1 MGKVTKIWFGV
12 GACVALSHGVSHGA
26 SVQAQQHAL
35 LAANAESTALAGA
48 PGEAGEAGEAGAETA
63 GPDNFPGGFDK
74 ALEKVLAGEG
84 GEGGRGLSKML
95 PSVTSPALAG
105 YQVKKAFT
113 NNTLYSAGASALHYD
128 VSGKLAGWVGSWALI
143 SPDKCPT
150 RAGPAETYFQGSKG
164 CYKMTKHPA
173 AGNWSVKN
181 DQLCR
186 SFTANGKQTTGCSYV
201 ALLLETFALFDGETG
216 AMSGKGFKLLA
227 GRQML

>member
-1 MGKVTKIWFGV
+1 MGKVTKIWFGL
-12 GACVALSHGVSHGA
+12 GACVALGHGA
-26 SVQAQQHAL
+26 GVQAQQMM
-35 LAANAESTALAGA
+35 LAAGAESAALAGA

-95 PSVTSPALAG
+95 PSVTSPALSG
-105 YQVKKAFT
+105 FQIKKAFT
-113 NNTLYSAGASALHYD
+113 NNTLYSSGASALHYD
-128 VSGKLAGWVGSWALI
+128 ASGKLAGWVGSWALI
-143 SPDKCPT
+143 SPEKCST
-150 RAGPAETYFQGSKG
+150 KADPATHFQGSKG
-164 CYKMTKHPA
+164 CYRMTKHSA
-173 AGNWSVKN
+173 AGDWSIKN

-227 GRQML
+227 GKQLL